1 MPGPSIVKATSNIVA
16 SVPKLQGRLGGF
28 HIIIV
33 AAFTLL
39 GFYVCFKQMRVLTA
53 EVASIRNAMKKGGS
67 LEIENAKVVETPV
80 VKAQVPDIQ
89 YGLPQ
94 TAQVQVQD
102 HSRGTGILD
111 TGLAG
116 PGYCNTVQQFTTQT
130 KQFEE
135 DDYGFEEIDS
145 QEIRDAGLRDMLKDL
160 VSSGSYNSH
169 ANGVTVVIGT
179 DTKVFDQGQQV
190 RIVEE
195 IKDQEH
201 NEQNEQVKPKEN
213 KENQSET
220 KLDNIESLS
229 VKDLKIIATERGIP
243 VKQGTKK
250 SELISLIREADSV
263 IPSEE

>member
-67 LEIENAKVVETPV
+67 LEIETAKVVETPA

-102 HSRGTGILD
+102 HSRGTAILD
-111 TGLAG
+111 TGLSG

-135 DDYGFEEIDS
+135 DDYGFEEIDA

-160 VSSGSYNSH
+160 VSSGSCNSH

-195 IKDQEH
+195 IKDQE
-201 NEQNEQVKPKEN
+201 QNEQVEPNEN
-213 KENQSET
+213 KENHSET

-229 VKDLKIIATERGIP
+229 VKDLKIIAAERGIP